1 LLHAPTPDI
10 QHSFALKRLAWQM
23 TGTSDAQLV
32 ARIRTGDRDAAEALA
47 QKYLPI
53 GRALALAILGNVA
66 DAEDVCQDAFL
77 IALRDID
84 QCRKPQRFGAWLSQI
99 LRNRARDLMRQRRAR
114 PDVAVELAGLR
125 AEPEQLERAARA
137 ELRERLLHALAQL
150 DAAQREAVLLHDMEG
165 WKHREIADLLGLPS
179 GTVRSHVHHARARL
193 RRLLG
198 HTHLEE
204 RQ

>member
-1 LLHAPTPDI
+1 
-10 QHSFALKRLAWQM
+10 M

-84 QCRKPQRFGAWLSQI
+84 QCRKPHRFGAWLSQI
-99 LRNRARDLMRQRRAR
+99 LRNRARDLIRQRSAR
-114 PDVAVELAGLR
+114 PDVAVELAGLQT
-125 AEPEQLERAARA
+125 EPHQLENAARS
-137 ELRERLLHALAQL
+137 ELRETLLHALAQL

-193 RRLLG
+193 RRLMG
-198 HTHLEE
+198 HTQVGE
-204 RQ
+204 QQ